1 MPGEEPIEVMGRV
14 IEALPNA
21 MYKVELENGDK
32 VVAHVPG
39 EMKKYFVRVLPGDR
53 IRVELAPTD
62 LSRGRIVYR
71 YR

>member
-1 MPGEEPIEVMGRV
+1 MPGEEPIEVMGTV
-14 IEALPNA
+14 IEVLPNA

-32 VVAHVPG
+32 VLAHVAG
-39 EMKKYFVRVLPGDR
+39 EMKQYFMRVLPGDR

-71 YR
+71 CK